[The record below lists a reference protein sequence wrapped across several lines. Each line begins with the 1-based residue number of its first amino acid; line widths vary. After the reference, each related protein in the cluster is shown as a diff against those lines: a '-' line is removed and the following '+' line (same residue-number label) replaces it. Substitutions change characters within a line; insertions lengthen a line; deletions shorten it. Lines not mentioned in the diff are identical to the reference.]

1 MHTFC
6 LLRRDQLFCCYT
18 QYLGVEQALKMKR
31 FRFYHAKF
39 LMIWNHY
46 WNKLRRWKTCYT
58 MSNFLRHRHHHSL
71 IVYCSEWEDDRSSNE
86 SSLRKHGRNVRS
98 QATVNIWHYCRLK
111 AVQAFSL
118 YCNQFG
124 GPKINLLRITP
135 ANRNQSGPNSV
146 QMNKSRGEYVQEMSD
161 AIDPVGQ
168 MRGGGSDKLLLS
180 SRRDDNFSTVDFHHS
195 WPQHVSLCPLKTY
208 LRDVRNFSGYGSFA
222 PRKPQIEGCQTGTAQ
237 KREAPQRDS
246 VHYTL

>member
-18 QYLGVEQALKMKR
+18 QYLGVEQALKMQR

-58 MSNFLRHRHHHSL
+58 MSNFLRHRHHHSF
-71 IVYCSEWEDDRSSNE
+71 IVYCSEGEDDRSSNE

-168 MRGGGSDKLLLS
+168 MRGGGSDKFRAAGLFLS
-180 SRRDDNFSTVDFHHS
+180 SRRDDNFSTVDFHRAQLATTRES
-195 WPQHVSLCPLKTY
+195 MSPQNVSKRCSKFFRLRVICPKKTSNW
-208 LRDVRNFSGYGSFA
+208 RVSNRHRPKKG
-222 PRKPQIEGCQTGTAQ
+222 GTA
-237 KREAPQRDS
+237 KR
-246 VHYTL
+246 